1 MKLEIKDFIR
11 ACRPDAKLDITN
23 PRDEKYYINFSSVRG
38 GDIIKQMFYHIT
50 DNSDEPTYQLF
61 TGHIGCG
68 KSTELLRLKALLIK
82 EGYHV
87 VYFEAKEDLEMRDL
101 ELTDILLAIA
111 MQVDKSLED
120 LTVKLSSRSRFQVL
134 YKDVV
139 NFLNR
144 DVQSFSIQLP
154 KNPVVEGVSVKDGE
168 FSISTMFGGVSAT
181 TKASKGFRDYVRQ
194 YWEPRASNIIEAINQ
209 DLLDPAVNG
218 LKAQGKNGLVVIVD
232 STDMIDPAVI
242 KSGKPQPEY
251 LFVDQY
257 SQFKRFN
264 CHIIYAIP
272 LSLRFSDSYF
282 SVLKLNFENYLLPM
296 VPVKN
301 KDNSINT
308 EGMDLM
314 RQMVFARAFP
324 DENLPDSSEIFDT
337 KETFDKICIYSGGHA
352 RNMLRLITDCLKKNR
367 DLPISDKTLDAVLTK
382 WRSELNSVIDSDEWK
397 LLKDISETKE
407 IKNDSEYQNFIK
419 SLFVFGYEEDN
430 EPWYDVNPLIKDL
443 IVKNRRE
450 V

>member
-1 MKLEIKDFIR
+1 MKLEIRDFIR

-23 PRDEKYYINFSSVRG
+23 PRDKKYYINFSSVRG
-38 GDIIKQMFYHIT
+38 GDIIKQMFDYIT
-50 DNSDEPTYQLF
+50 DHYDKPTYQLF

-68 KSTELLRLKALLIK
+68 KSTELLRLKALLIQ

-87 VYFEAKEDLEMRDL
+87 VYFEAKDDLEMRDL

-111 MQVDKSLED
+111 VQVDKSLEN
-120 LTVKLSSRSRFQVL
+120 LEVKLSKSRFKVL
-134 YKDVV
+134 YNEVV
-139 NFLNR
+139 DFFNR
-144 DVQSFSIQLP
+144 DVQIFSIKLP
-154 KNPVVEGVSVKDGE
+154 KNPVVEEVSVKDGE
-168 FSISTMFGGVSAT
+168 FSISTMFGGITAN
-181 TKASKGFRDYVRQ
+181 TKASKKFRDYVRQ

-218 LKAQGKNGLVVIVD
+218 LKVQGKNGLVVIVD

-257 SQFKRFN
+257 SQFKRLN

-301 KDNSINT
+301 KDSSLNT

-314 RQMVFARAFP
+314 RQMVLARAFP
-324 DENLPDSSEIFDT
+324 DEDLPDSSKIFDT
-337 KETFDKICIYSGGHA
+337 AETFDKICLYSGGHA
-352 RNMLRLITDCLKKNR
+352 RNMLRLIIDCLKKNR
-367 DLPISDKTLDAVLTK
+367 NLPIADKTVDAVLTK
-382 WRSELNSVIDSDEWK
+382 WRSELDSVIDSDEWK
-397 LLKDISETKE
+397 LLKEISETKKV
-407 IKNDSEYQNFIK
+407 KNDSKYQTFIK
-419 SLFVFGYEEDN
+419 HLFVFGYEEDN